1 MSTLKGFITPGV
13 PIPGNRS
20 FSNSQKN
27 SLTDPRVYSKPS
39 VSMKADDTIDYTIKS
54 ENKAIIY

>member
-1 MSTLKGFITPGV
+1 MSTLKGFIAPKIS
-13 PIPGNRS
+13 IPN
-20 FSNSQKN
+20 NSQKN

>member
-1 MSTLKGFITPGV
+1 MSTLKGFIAPKI
-13 PIPGNRS
+13 PIPNNSGFN
-20 FSNSQKN
+20 NSQKN